1 MIVQVG
7 WPRVN
12 RLEDVAAPEKIEV
25 HSKDRSRDRV
35 HCGHLIVLC
44 FGGDSSGLMH
54 RDGQVRVVVVRCT
67 IGDLQ

>member
-12 RLEDVAAPEKIEV
+12 RIEDVAAPEKIEV

-44 FGGDSSGLMH
+44 FGDVPIC
-54 RDGQVRVVVVRCT
+54 QVIQVLEQLCNDVGR
-67 IGDLQ
+67 